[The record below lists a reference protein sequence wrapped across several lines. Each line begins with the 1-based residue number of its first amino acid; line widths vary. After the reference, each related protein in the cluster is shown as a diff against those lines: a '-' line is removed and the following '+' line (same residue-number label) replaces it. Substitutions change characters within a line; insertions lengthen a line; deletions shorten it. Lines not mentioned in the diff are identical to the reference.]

1 MKTDELNGDKINI
14 LLDTHEPLI
23 RINTY
28 KLKFKSKPWIILGLQ
43 KSISV
48 KNKLLKN
55 LINEKE
61 PILKEVFHT
70 NYKNIE
76 TYSPS
81 LWRKVNSLILTNIL
95 KEIGIL
101 LRTYRKE
108 SKPLFL

>member
-1 MKTDELNGDKINI
+1 MKQAGPNLVEKKFILGYFSLDWENLLKTDELNGDKINI

-81 LWRKVNSLILTNIL
+81 L
-95 KEIGIL
+95 
-101 LRTYRKE
+101 
-108 SKPLFL
+108 